1 MTAGCSPTGRPH
13 ESGFPALPRIDTL
26 KARVLARLLRGDSL
40 THRAFDGE
48 ARTYRLA
55 APVLELRQDGWP
67 ISTTWETADTR
78 DPCGRVARYGVY
90 DLPAETIQAAG
101 AEGRDFARR
110 VFEWEELRAAARAK
124 RAA

>member
-1 MTAGCSPTGRPH
+1 MDAAT
-13 ESGFPALPRIDTL
+13 FKYPRSDTL
-26 KARVLARLLRGDSL
+26 KARVLARLLRGDSV
-40 THRAFDGE
+40 THRSFDRE
-48 ARTYRLA
+48 SHTYRLS
-55 APVLELRQDGWP
+55 APIFELRAEGWP
-67 ISTTWETADTR
+67 IATSRMICDTK

-90 DLPAETIQAAG
+90 DLAAETIKAAG